1 MSCSALSYH
10 LLRSDPL
17 PLETAGRVGWK
28 KGKGKKKK
36 LAMINNATASDINRF
51 NRSFLL
57 IISISLFL
65 SLDRS
70 LKKGL
75 NRFTEAFGASF
86 FLFRPNKSAEI
97 VDRMIQKQDIGI
109 LVEKFIR
116 FRELVYEVRSFDG

>member
-28 KGKGKKKK
+28 KEKEKEKREAGH
-36 LAMINNATASDINRF
+36 DQQCD
-51 NRSFLL
+51 
-57 IISISLFL
+57 SLRYQPIQPIVSPHNIDLSL